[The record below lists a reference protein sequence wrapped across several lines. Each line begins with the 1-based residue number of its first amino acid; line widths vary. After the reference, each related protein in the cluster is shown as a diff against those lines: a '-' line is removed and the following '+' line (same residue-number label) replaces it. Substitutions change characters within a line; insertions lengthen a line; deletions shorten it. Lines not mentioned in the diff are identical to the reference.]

1 MKAHVYV
8 TLKTSVLDPQGQT
21 IQNAL
26 RKIGFAEVTSVRQGK
41 YFALSLADGLT
52 AEAARAHVER
62 IAAEVL
68 TNPVI
73 EEYTYRIEE
82 QRGAFLRNAAL
93 RSFSQSCSVSGFSRS
108 DSPLVSSLPVAA
120 RSASPKAMCFAETV
134 LWCSWQELRTSYDD
148 PEYLRNK
155 GLLYLRKFKEK

>member
-26 RKIGFAEVTSVRQGK
+26 HKLGYGDVNAVRQGK
-41 YFALSLADGLT
+41 YFQIALADGMT
-52 AEAARAHVER
+52 VEAARGQVER

-73 EEYTYRIEE
+73 EEYTYRLEE
-82 QRGAFLRNAAL
+82 
-93 RSFSQSCSVSGFSRS
+93 
-108 DSPLVSSLPVAA
+108 
-120 RSASPKAMCFAETV
+120 
-134 LWCSWQELRTSYDD
+134 
-148 PEYLRNK
+148 
-155 GLLYLRKFKEK
+155 